1 MAMAMGMA
9 MRKEA
14 AVAVMMVMVV
24 TLAAGADAGAGAAC
38 EPAQLAVCASAI
50 LGGTKPSGECC
61 GNLRAQQG
69 CLCQYVKDPNY
80 GHYVSSPHARDTLNL
95 CGIPVPHC

>member
-1 MAMAMGMA
+1 MAMAMAMA

-24 TLAAGADAGAGAAC
+24 TLAAGADAGAAC